1 MVFQGRRMQ
10 KGGSIAS
17 LFETFKKLKH
27 RGPIVPTLD
36 PTFFRVPLVSKRRR
50 ARRGKGLIKDMINKI
65 KKTVKRG
72 GTLWTPIKRRI
83 PHSVINPGLDHW
95 YRSYQKKK
103 GKPVTGLTG
112 YNYY

>member
-1 MVFQGRRMQ
+1 MAFQGRRMQ
-10 KGGSIAS
+10 KGGGIVSLLEKYMPKRSIGIKTVNPA
-17 LFETFKKLKH
+17 
-27 RGPIVPTLD
+27 V
-36 PTFFRVPLVSKRRR
+36 FRVPLFRRR
-50 ARRGKGLIKDMINKI
+50 PRRGKGLINDMIQKI

-72 GTLWTPIKRRI
+72 GTLFTRHKKRI

-103 GKPVTGLTG
+103 GEPVTGLTG

>member
-10 KGGSIAS
+10 KGGGIAS
-17 LFETFKKLKH
+17 LFNKFKRK
-27 RGPIVPTLD
+27 GPIGIKTVD
-36 PTFFRVPLVSKRRR
+36 PAVFRVPLFRRR
-50 ARRGKGLIKDMINKI
+50 PRRGKGLINSMIQKI

-72 GTLWTPIKRRI
+72 GTLFTRHKKRI
-83 PHSVINPGLDHW
+83 PHRVINPGLDRW

-103 GKPVTGLTG
+103 GEPVTGLTG